1 MSSKA
6 PLVYC
11 VITLFVLNTIPL
23 THAFGSDLL
32 EQLTDL
38 LFGSDE
44 SSEESAETIINAK
57 PNATLT
63 VVCKTGCD
71 LNVMCINCTNVNAVM
86 MPPGNGNGSGNG
98 GGNANGNGNGKTTPP
113 AQATVPASMAMEAT
127 AASTSTTPK
136 SEGKRAV

>member
-1 MSSKA
+1 MLSKA

-11 VITLFVLNTIPL
+11 VITLFVLNTIPR

-44 SSEESAETIINAK
+44 SSEESTETIINAK

-71 LNVMCINCTNVNAVM
+71 LNVMCINCTNVSTVM
-86 MPPGNGNGSGNG
+86 MPPGNGNGNGSG
-98 GGNANGNGNGKTTPP
+98 GGNANGNGNGKTTPLP
-113 AQATVPASMAMEAT
+113 PATVPATMAMQEPAANAT
-127 AASTSTTPK
+127 SPK
-136 SEGKRAV
+136 PDGEQAV